1 MRLRP
6 AAVRALVSR
15 DQWQAAARKWHT
27 DYPPRGEVAEP
38 GLRRTPG
45 ERVNSEG
52 FRGFKSPPLRQRVW
66 QLRQSPWNSAKWPP
80 LWPVLSAQPNQ
91 RRTKI
96 GVIRRCASVSLRA
109 GTGWFGFAVASAKLT
124 LVADAGGPLVGAM
137 DLFEA
142 DHSLL
147 GRPVLRQGDM
157 RGGV

>member
-80 LWPVLSAQPNQ
+80 LWPVLSAQPDQ
-91 RRTKI
+91 RGTNI

-109 GTGWFGFAVASAKLT
+109 GTGWFGFAIGPAK
-124 LVADAGGPLVGAM
+124 
-137 DLFEA
+137 
-142 DHSLL
+142 
-147 GRPVLRQGDM
+147 RRGDPGCQC
-157 RGGV
+157 RGHGNEQAALWLEQ